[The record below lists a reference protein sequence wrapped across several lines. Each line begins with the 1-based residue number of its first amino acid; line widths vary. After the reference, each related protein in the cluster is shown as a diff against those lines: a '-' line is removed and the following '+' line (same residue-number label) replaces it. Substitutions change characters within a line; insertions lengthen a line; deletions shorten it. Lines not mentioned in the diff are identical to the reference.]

1 MNQGKESIARYQ
13 KSTPRSRRLYDR
25 ALKVMPGGTT
35 RTSVYFLPYPPYV
48 KKGRG
53 CHIWDVEGCRRIDFV
68 NNYTALILGHAHPR
82 VLRATRGALSKGSAF
97 ASPTESEIRLAQI
110 IKDRVPSVEQLRFVN
125 SGTEAAMFALRAAR
139 AFTGRRKI
147 AKFEGGFHGT
157 YDWVQVS
164 VRTPSEK
171 LGPKEAPLSI
181 LEAAGI
187 PSEVADQVVVLPFN
201 DKENVERILKRHK
214 GEIAALIVEPIPA
227 MAGMIP
233 PRDGFLSFLQEIT
246 REEGIVFILD
256 EIITLRVHQGGA
268 QALYGVKPDL
278 TLMGKIIGG
287 GFPVAAFGGR
297 ADIMA
302 LLDPRSGAPAI
313 PHPGT
318 YNGNP
323 VGMAAGI
330 ATLKLLTPRA
340 YEHLNGLGELLRKRL
355 NHLFGRLGVAAQVL
369 GVGSLFFL
377 HFTDK
382 DITDYRI
389 ARSADLAKLR
399 GVFLGLMQE
408 GIFFSERGMGCLSLP
423 MSEKEIDRFVKGM
436 EKVLRK

>member
-1 MNQGKESIARYQ
+1 MEYQ
-13 KSTPRSRRLYDR
+13 QSTARSRRLYER

-35 RTSVYFLPYPPYV
+35 RTSVYFLPYPPYIT
-48 KKGRG
+48 KGRG
-53 CHIWDVEGCRRIDFV
+53 CHIWDADGSRRIDFV
-68 NNYTALILGHAHPR
+68 NNYTALIVGHAHPQ
-82 VLRATRGALSKGSAF
+82 VVRAVREAISRGFAF

-110 IKDRVPSVEQLRFVN
+110 IQERVPSVEQLRFVN

-139 AFTGRRKI
+139 AFTGRAKI

-157 YDWVQVS
+157 YDLAQVS
-164 VRTPSEK
+164 VRTPVEK

-181 LEAAGI
+181 PEAAGI
-187 PSEVADQVVVLPFN
+187 HQENADQVVVLPFN
-201 DKENVERILKRHK
+201 DQENVKRILGRHK

-233 PRDGFLSFLQEIT
+233 PRDGFLSFLSEIT
-246 REEGIVFILD
+246 QSERIVFILD
-256 EIITLRVHQGGA
+256 EIITLRVHPGGA
-268 QALYGVKPDL
+268 QSLYGVKPDL

-297 ADIMA
+297 KEIMA
-302 LLDPRSGAPAI
+302 LLDPRSGVPAI

-330 ATLKLLTPRA
+330 ATLKLLTPKA

-355 NHLFGRLGVAAQVL
+355 NLLFQRMGVAAQAT
-369 GVGSLFFL
+369 GVGSLFSI
-377 HFTDK
+377 HFTDER
-382 DITDYRI
+382 ITDYR
-389 ARSADLAKLR
+389 SAQTADPAKLR
-399 GVFLGLMQE
+399 EAFLGLMGE
-408 GIFFSERGMGCLSLP
+408 GIFFSERGMGCISTP
-423 MSEKEIDRFVKGM
+423 MSEREIDRFVKAMG
-436 EKVLRK
+436 KVLRK

>member
-1 MNQGKESIARYQ
+1 MNQGKASVAGYQ

-48 KKGRG
+48 TKGRG
-53 CHIWDVEGCRRIDFV
+53 CHISDVEGRRRIDFV
-68 NNYTALILGHAHPR
+68 NNYTALILGHAHPQ
-82 VLRATRGALSKGSAF
+82 VLRAAREALSKGSAF

-110 IKDRVPSVEQLRFVN
+110 IKDRVSSVEQLRFVN
-125 SGTEAAMFALRAAR
+125 SGTEAAMFALRTAR
-139 AFTGRRKI
+139 AFTGRPKI

-164 VRTPSEK
+164 VRTPVEK
-171 LGPKEAPLSI
+171 LGPREAPLSVP
-181 LEAAGI
+181 EAAGI

-201 DKENVERILKRHK
+201 DKENVGRILKRHR

-246 REEGIVFILD
+246 REEGIVLILD
-256 EIITLRVHQGGA
+256 EIITLRGHQGGA
-268 QALYGVKPDL
+268 QALSGVKPDL
-278 TLMGKIIGG
+278 TLMGKMIGG

-340 YEHLNGLGELLRKRL
+340 FEHLNNLGELLRKRL
-355 NHLFGRLGVAAQVL
+355 NHLFARLGVAAQAI

-377 HFTDK
+377 HFTDQ
-382 DITDYRI
+382 DITDYRVT
-389 ARSADLAKLR
+389 RSADLAKLR
-399 GVFLGLMQE
+399 EVFLGLMEE
-408 GIFFSERGMGCLSLP
+408 GIFFSERGMGCLSTP
-423 MSEKEIDRFVKGM
+423 MTEREIDRFVKGM
-436 EKVLRK
+436 ERVLRK

>member
-1 MNQGKESIARYQ
+1 MSRRSQSLLGYEKE
-13 KSTPRSRRLYDR
+13 TPRSRRLYER
-25 ALKVMPGGTT
+25 AIKVMPGGTT

-48 KKGRG
+48 IKGRG
-53 CHIWDVEGCRRIDFV
+53 CRVWDADGHRRIDFV
-68 NNYTALILGHAHPR
+68 NNYTALILGHAHPQ
-82 VLRATRGALSKGSAF
+82 VLRAVREAVSRGFAF

-110 IKDRVPSVEQLRFVN
+110 IKERVPSVEQLRFVN

-139 AFTGRRKI
+139 AFTGRHKI

-157 YDWVQVS
+157 SDLVQVS
-164 VRTPSEK
+164 VRTPLEK
-171 LGPKEAPLSI
+171 LGPKEAPLSVP
-181 LEAAGI
+181 EAAGI
-187 PSEVADQVVVLPFN
+187 PQETADQVVVLPFN
-201 DKENVERILKRHK
+201 DKENVERILARHK

-233 PRDGFLSFLQEIT
+233 PRDGFLSFL
-246 REEGIVFILD
+246 EGICRREGILFILD
-256 EIITLRVHQGGA
+256 EIITLRVHPGGA

-297 ADIMA
+297 QDIMA

-323 VGMAAGI
+323 IGMAAGI
-330 ATLKLLTPRA
+330 ATLKLLTPKA
-340 YEHLNGLGELLRKRL
+340 YEHLNGLGDLLRKRL
-355 NHLFGRLGVAAQVL
+355 NLLFQRVGVAAQAI
-369 GVGSLFFL
+369 GEGSLFFL
-377 HFTDK
+377 HFTDA

-389 ARSADLAKLR
+389 SRSVDLGKVR
-399 GVFLGLMQE
+399 ETFLGLMGE
-408 GIFFSERGMGCLSLP
+408 GIFFSERGMGCISAP
-423 MSEKEIDRFVKGM
+423 MTEREIDRFVKAM
-436 EKVLRK
+436 EKVLRG